1 MVGACAAFALTAVT
15 HEVLHYRWFWMLLA
29 LLAALYLLTR
39 PDPAEAGPGEVQ
51 AGALPG
57 AGLVPVVPRVR

>member
-1 MVGACAAFALTAVT
+1 
-15 HEVLHYRWFWMLLA
+15 VLHYRWFWMLLA